1 MEPIVEE
8 TPAPNRI
15 VRARNFVVKHRT
27 KIAVAT
33 TIVAA
38 GYIYNVMFYDETED
52 ELADQASEV
61 A

>member
-8 TPAPNRI
+8 TETPNVL
-15 VRARNFVVKHRT
+15 VRTRDFVVKHRA

-33 TIVAA
+33 TLVVATA
-38 GYIYNVMFYDETED
+38 IYTSLQNDDEEYAED
-52 ELADQASEV
+52 AETDPV